1 MTSSVIFPKAI
12 LKSTTKMSLNER
24 FTEMLTTK
32 QPVLVTVQTTAESQ
46 REQEH
51 DPEVGQE
58 QEQRDQVPQNA
69 GSTSQSFLAP
79 VTRNRKL
86 AQLMENRPSVQEAL
100 TLKVDS
106 LTLKA
111 DTLTLKANTVKQRL
125 GKSNIHARLGWPIG
139 SLAKRA
145 IGGWEGSSCEAREQ
159 KRVRG
164 DSRPPMLRNQSEE
177 LQGKR
182 SSSPQISVRR
192 DFRRG
197 GGWEG
202 STSYGGN
209 RGCGSYSVRGGR
221 RRRRKYSSSKHLP
234 TKEQLDNQLDDYMAK
249 SREQL
254 DAELDAYMA
263 HPHPFSRR

>member
-1 MTSSVIFPKAI
+1 
-12 LKSTTKMSLNER
+12 MSLNER

-32 QPVLVTVQTTAESQ
+32 QPLLVTVQTASESQ
-46 REQEH
+46 REQER
-51 DPEVGQE
+51 DPELGQE
-58 QEQRDQVPQNA
+58 QEQQDQVPQNA
-69 GSTSQSFLAP
+69 GSSSQSFLPSVAK
-79 VTRNRKL
+79 NRKL
-86 AQLMENRPSVQEAL
+86 AQLMENRLSVQEAL

-145 IGGWEGSSCEAREQ
+145 IRGWEGPSCEAREQ
-159 KRVRG
+159 KRGRG
-164 DSRPPMLRNQSEE
+164 DSPVLRKQGEE
-177 LQGKR
+177 CQGKR
-182 SSSPQISVRR
+182 SACPHTSVRR
-192 DFRRG
+192 DFHRG
-197 GGWEG
+197 GGWGG
-202 STSYGGN
+202 STSYGGY
-209 RGCGSYSVRGGR
+209 RGHGSYSMHGGHHHR
-221 RRRRKYSSSKHLP
+221 HKYCSKHLP